1 MKTKI
6 IITTSLICII
16 MALSGLFIYFSKFGE
31 KSYKQDLDYT
41 ECIEN
46 YLNPDQGFYRTACI
60 SVTPTIVEDKSYI
73 IKDDFQIYHLCMD
86 ISAFSSVVNN
96 NQDLPLTDSAISQI
110 ENLIN

>member
-16 MALSGLFIYFSKFGE
+16 MALSGLFIYFSIFRE

-46 YLNPDQGFYRTACI
+46 YLNLDQGFYRTDCI
-60 SVTPTIVEDKSYI
+60 SVTPTIVK
-73 IKDDFQIYHLCMD
+73 IKVI
-86 ISAFSSVVNN
+86 
-96 NQDLPLTDSAISQI
+96 
-110 ENLIN
+110 

>member
-16 MALSGLFIYFSKFGE
+16 MALSGLFIYFSIFRE

-60 SVTPTIVEDKSYI
+60 SVPP
-73 IKDDFQIYHLCMD
+73 Q
-86 ISAFSSVVNN
+86 
-96 NQDLPLTDSAISQI
+96 
-110 ENLIN
+110 